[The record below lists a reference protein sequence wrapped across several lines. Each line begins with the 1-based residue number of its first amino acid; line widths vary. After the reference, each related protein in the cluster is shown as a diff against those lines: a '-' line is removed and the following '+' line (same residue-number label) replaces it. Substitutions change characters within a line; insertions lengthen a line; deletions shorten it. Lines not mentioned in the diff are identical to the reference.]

1 LSASMALLSP
11 QPHTGSN
18 HSAGNCAADQLVVE
32 ADGLRRWS
40 GDHTKH
46 SPKTLIMSKVT

>member
-1 LSASMALLSP
+1 MALLSH

-46 SPKTLIMSKVT
+46 SPKTLIMSKVLQM